1 MDYLSLPLVC
11 KFHPHQGFV
20 VYFDMNSWNMIPI
33 EDILFS
39 DISDRQ
45 IQSLINVFL
54 GSTTYKDIHEVTEA
68 RWVSRQ
74 QTRN

>member
-45 IQSLINVFL
+45 ISEFDQRVF
-54 GSTTYKDIHEVTEA
+54 GIDQV
-68 RWVSRQ
+68 
-74 QTRN
+74 